1 MGKILSLHAL
11 HSRYNPVAEAERYI
25 NSLLLRDEA
34 TCFILIEPGLGYLI
48 PFLRQKRPDA
58 RLIMLHAAAPD
69 DALVPEAASIP
80 AWSPEDD
87 EPLQRFLENEVT
99 VGSAG
104 IQVIEWRP
112 ALAVYGERYR
122 GLLQETVEFIRG
134 LDAGEQTLRQFGKRW
149 FSNFF
154 RNLRLLTRYAYL
166 RSTLHAPVIVTGAG
180 PSLES
185 ALSLIREQKA
195 QSPTL
200 ILAAS
205 SSTPSLLSVGLTPD
219 FVISTDGGAWAQCH
233 LYECLRDSIRTHTR
247 ASFILAVS
255 MSAAL
260 PSQCAEV
267 PLLLMS
273 DKSQWQSLILRGLGL
288 PFVSL
293 PQRGTVTA
301 SALDLAFC
309 LTSSDVVI
317 SGTDLAVN
325 DIRIHARP
333 YSFERLLEEKASRF
347 LPLYTQ
353 YFTRSRATVE
363 GKSHEVYAAW
373 FKAHI
378 DSYSG
383 RLYSLGKNSQVFS
396 NAPAWTT
403 RDRARKASAAQNAA
417 RNVWEIARFSRPE
430 PVKAGVSLLLKTLS
444 SDAAIGATI
453 KRELVPLLFPD
464 RPGNAPWDTV
474 SSSELTDAIRTLSKV
489 DSIHA

>member
-1 MGKILSLHAL
+1 AL
-11 HSRYNPVAEAERYI
+11 HSRYNPVAEAERYV
-25 NSLLLRDEA
+25 NSLTLRDEA
-34 TCFILIEPGLGYLI
+34 ACFILIEPGLGYLI

-58 RLIMLHAAAPD
+58 RLIMLHAAEPD

-99 VGSAG
+99 VRSTA

-112 ALAVYGERYR
+112 ALAAYGERYR
-122 GLLQETVEFIRG
+122 GLLEETVEFIRR
-134 LDAGEQTLRQFGKRW
+134 LDAGERTLRQFGKRW

-154 RNLRLLTRYAYL
+154 RNLRLLTRYAYP
-166 RSTLHAPVIVTGAG
+166 RFRFHAPIIVTGAG

-185 ALSLIREQKA
+185 ALPLIREQKA
-195 QSPTL
+195 QSPAL
-200 ILAAS
+200 ILATS
-205 SSTPSLLSVGLTPD
+205 SSTPSLLALGLSPD
-219 FVISTDGGAWAQCH
+219 FVISTDGGSWAQCH
-233 LYECLRDSIRTHTR
+233 LYNCLRGIRAR
-247 ASFILAVS
+247 AGASFILAVS

-260 PSQCAEV
+260 PSQCADV

-288 PFVSL
+288 SFVSL

-333 YSFERLLEEKASRF
+333 YSFERLLEERASRF

-373 FKAHI
+373 FKTHI
-378 DSYSG
+378 DSYSS
-383 RLYSLGKNSQVFS
+383 RLYSLGKNSPVFS
-396 NAPAWTT
+396 NTPSWTT
-403 RDRARKASAAQNAA
+403 QDRTRKASVPQNAVH
-417 RNVWEIARFSRPE
+417 NVWEIARFSRPD

-444 SDAAIGATI
+444 SDAAIGPAI

-464 RPGNAPWDTV
+464 RLGNAPGEV
-474 SSSELTDAIRTLSKV
+474 SSSELTDAVRTLTKV
-489 DSIHA
+489 DITHA